1 MTGTVFIPMKANNF
15 RNKFYVNNFIAGYG
29 HMIFETQLKEKI
41 ESFLDSLSVGLDDLI
56 SDLLTEV
63 RTVSAAE
70 AASIYV
76 VDKDVLR
83 FVYVQNEAMAKGDG
97 QESAVIERL
106 LGQSVPIGGN
116 SICGYVA
123 KTKRPLLLSDVRN
136 NMEGLRFQFNDE
148 YDKATGY
155 VTISTMTVPIVDDIG
170 ELAGILQ
177 LINHK
182 DEDGEIAPFEDWMLG
197 YVLLI
202 TENFFPMIAR
212 SFDRYREIQRR
223 APQPADISI
232 ADAPLQSLYDAIRGQ
247 LYRPDARLNESLPW
261 LAKSGISWTKRDRN
275 KESNISGRLLSFAEY
290 VNRFE
295 DISTVID
302 LMLTEARDA
311 TGADAG
317 TFYLVEGDSLRFA
330 YVQNATLFKDDSQRH
345 RYVDSVIPISDRS
358 ISGYAALTRKSLNI
372 ADVGKTPDDV
382 TYSFNRS
389 FDDASGYH
397 TVSVLAVPVLGAGNA
412 PIAVLQLINSK
423 DIVGKIKPF
432 DESDVRYVNLLAGQ
446 TMPFLTRSIMTQRLI
461 ASMLKM
467 SSMRDP
473 LETGT
478 HVNRVGAFAAEI
490 YHSWARKRG
499 VDEDT
504 LRIEKDTIRLAA
516 MLHDI
521 GKVAV
526 PDAVL
531 KKPGKLTEEE
541 RDIIKTHCACGASM
555 YANADSKI
563 ERMAYQI
570 TLHHHQRWDG
580 TGYTGDPASPPLSGE
595 AIPLPARVTAVA
607 DVLDALVFSRV
618 YKSAWT
624 FEDAIAELIKSAGT
638 QFDPEVIDAAI
649 AVSDT
654 LKAIVVRYS

>member
-1 MTGTVFIPMKANNF
+1 MKTSNF
-15 RNKFYVNNFIAGYG
+15 RDKLYIKNFIAGYG
-29 HMIFETQLKEKI
+29 HMMFEAHLKEKI
-41 ESFLDSLSVGLDDLI
+41 ESFLDSLSNGLDDLI
-56 SDLLTEV
+56 SDLLAEV
-63 RTVSAAE
+63 RTVSAAD

-83 FVYVQNEAMAKGDG
+83 FVYVQNDTLSK
-97 QESAVIERL
+97 SAASPDAGTDHF
-106 LGQSVPIGGN
+106 LGKSVPVDDS

-123 KTKRPLLLSDVRN
+123 RTKRPLLISDVRN
-136 NMEGLRFQFNDE
+136 TSKDLQFQFNRE
-148 YDKATGY
+148 YDETTGY
-155 VTISTMTVPIVDDIG
+155 VTISTMTVPIIDDIG

-182 DEDGEIAPFEDWMLG
+182 DENGLVAPFEDWMLG

-212 SFDRYREIQRR
+212 SFDRYREIQRHS
-223 APQPADISI
+223 PQPAEVSI
-232 ADAPLQSLYDAIRGQ
+232 AELPLKSLYDSIRGQ
-247 LYRPDARLNESLPW
+247 LYRPDTRLNESLPW

-275 KESNISGRLLSFAEY
+275 KETNISGRLLSYADY

-302 LMLTEARDA
+302 IMLTEARDA
-311 TGADAG
+311 TSADAG
-317 TFYLVEGDSLRFA
+317 TFYLVEGGSLRFA
-330 YVQNATLFKDDSQRH
+330 YVQNATLFKENTQRL
-345 RYVDSVIPISDRS
+345 RYLNSVIPIDDRS

-372 ADVGKTPDDV
+372 ADVAKIPDSV

-397 TVSVLAVPVLGAGNA
+397 TISVLAVPVVGAGNK

-423 DIVGKIKPF
+423 DASGKIKPF
-432 DESDVRYVNLLAGQ
+432 DESDIRYVNLLAGQ

-461 ASMLKM
+461 DSMLKM

-473 LETGT
+473 LETGA

-490 YHSWARKRG
+490 YHSWAEKHG

-541 RDIIKTHCACGASM
+541 YDIIKTHCVSGASM

-580 TGYTGDPASPPLSGE
+580 TGYTGDPAEPPLKGE
-595 AIPLPARVTAVA
+595 AIPLPARITAVA

-624 FEDAIAELIKSAGT
+624 FDDAAAELVKGAGA
-638 QFDPEVIDAAI
+638 QFDPEVVDAAI

-654 LKAIVVRYS
+654 LKAIVARYS

>member
-1 MTGTVFIPMKANNF
+1 
-15 RNKFYVNNFIAGYG
+15 
-29 HMIFETQLKEKI
+29 MIFETQMMEKI
-41 ESFLDSLSVGLDDLI
+41 ESFLDSLSSGLDYLI

-63 RTVSAAE
+63 RTVSAAD

-83 FVYVQNEAMAKGDG
+83 FVYVQNETMEKGEVKEG
-97 QESAVIERL
+97 AAAESL
-106 LGQSVPIGGN
+106 LGKCVQIGDN

-136 NMEGLRFQFNDE
+136 NSSGLQFQFNDE
-148 YDKATGY
+148 YDRETGY
-155 VTISTMTVPIVDDIG
+155 VTISTMTVPIIDDIG
-170 ELAGILQ
+170 ELVGILQ

-182 DEDGEIAPFEDWMLG
+182 DENGEVAPFEDWMLG

-212 SFDRYREIQRR
+212 SFDRYREVQWRS
-223 APQPADISI
+223 PQPAEISI
-232 ADAPLQSLYDAIRGQ
+232 ADAPLQSLYDSIRGQ
-247 LYRPDARLNESLPW
+247 LYRPDVRLNESLPW
-261 LAKSGISWTKRDRN
+261 LANSGISWTKRDRN
-275 KESNISGRLLSFAEY
+275 KESNISGRLLSFADY

-311 TGADAG
+311 TSADAG
-317 TFYLVEGDSLRFA
+317 TFYLVEGDCLRFA
-330 YVQNATLFKDDSQRH
+330 YVQNATLFKDNSQRH
-345 RYVDSVIPISDRS
+345 RYVNSVIPINDRS
-358 ISGYAALTRKSLNI
+358 ISGYAAFTRKSLNI
-372 ADVGKTPDDV
+372 ADVAMIPDDV

-423 DIVGKIKPF
+423 DAAGKIKPF
-432 DESDVRYVNLLAGQ
+432 EESDARYVNLLAGQ

-461 ASMLKM
+461 DSMLKM

-490 YHSWARKRG
+490 YHSWARERG
-499 VDEDT
+499 VDDDT

-541 RDIIKTHCACGASM
+541 YDIIKTHCARGASM

-580 TGYTGDPASPPLSGE
+580 AGYTGDPDIQPLAGE
-595 AIPLPARVTAVA
+595 AIPLPARITAVA

-624 FEDAIAELIKSAGT
+624 FEDAMAELVKSAGS
-638 QFDPEVIDAAI
+638 QFDPGVIDAAI

-654 LKAIVVRYS
+654 LKAIVSRYS